1 MIARR
6 KTIRG
11 IEGRPSDEKA
21 RVAHHRKEGTTAE
34 ATRNSEEARAGAEP
48 TNSEDRVPTGAAV
61 AGTDNAAEAREPA
74 TTAAKLREARR
85 RAMHLARQ

>member
-1 MIARR
+1 MIAQR

-21 RVAHHRKEGTTAE
+21 RVARHREERAMAE
-34 ATRNSEEARAGAEP
+34 ATR
-48 TNSEDRVPTGAAV
+48 NSEDRVPTGAAV

-74 TTAAKLREARR
+74 TTAAKLSEARR
-85 RAMHLARQ
+85 RAKHLARQ